1 MRAALGALVLAAV
14 ATSISCTP
22 ATERS
27 AYAGPPGERQPVILE
42 LFTSEGCS
50 SCPPAD
56 VVLASLARGQPVP
69 GAEVL
74 ALEIHVD
81 YWNYLGW
88 SDPFSSAANSDRQHA
103 YGKAFGQRGVYT
115 PQLVVDGH
123 AELLGS
129 DSSGAKEA
137 IAAAA
142 RAPKVK
148 VALAFNDGKL
158 AVSVADVPGPREPTS
173 VWLALTEEGLHTDV
187 PRGENA
193 GSRLAHG
200 PIVRRLAR
208 IGAADP
214 AFSGEAPAALDP
226 AWKRENMRAVV
237 FVQRDR
243 GLQIL
248 GAGAASLK

>member
-1 MRAALGALVLAAV
+1 MRAVLGALALAAL
-14 ATSISCTP
+14 SSSCTP

-50 SCPPAD
+50 SCPSAD
-56 VVLASLARGQPVP
+56 TLLAALSRGQPVP
-69 GAEVL
+69 GADVI
-74 ALEIHVD
+74 ALELHVD

-88 SDPFSSAANSDRQHA
+88 SDPFSTAANSDRQRA
-103 YGKAFGQRGVYT
+103 YGVAFHQRGIYT

-129 DSSGAKEA
+129 DSGGAKEA
-137 IAAAA
+137 IAAAV
-142 RAPKVK
+142 RAPRARVT
-148 VALAFNDGKL
+148 L
-158 AVSVADVPGPREPTS
+158 AVNEGKITINIADVPGPREPAS
-173 VWLALTEEGLHTDV
+173 VWLAITEEGLHTDV

-200 PIVRRLAR
+200 PIVRRISR
-208 IGAADP
+208 VGAAAP
-214 AFSGEAPAALDP
+214 AFAGEVAAALDP
-226 AWKRENMRAVV
+226 AWKRESARAVV

-243 GLQIL
+243 DLQIL
-248 GAGAASLK
+248 GAGAASMK

>member
-1 MRAALGALVLAAV
+1 MRAALGALVFAV
-14 ATSISCTP
+14 LTSCTP
-22 ATERS
+22 AAERS

-56 VVLASLARGQPVP
+56 TLLASLSRGQPVA
-69 GAEVL
+69 GADVI
-74 ALEIHVD
+74 ALELHVD

-88 SDPFSSAANSDRQHA
+88 SDPFSDPAHALRQRA
-103 YGKAFGQRGVYT
+103 YGDAFKQRAIYT

-129 DSSGAKEA
+129 SGDAAREA

-142 RAPKVK
+142 RAPKARVTI
-148 VALAFNDGKL
+148 ARNDGGL
-158 AVSVADVPGPREPTS
+158 AITVAALPEPSEPAS
-173 VWLALTEEGLHTDV
+173 VWLAITEEGLHTDV
-187 PRGENA
+187 PRGENS

-200 PIVRRLAR
+200 PIVRRLSR
-208 IGAADP
+208 VGAATP
-214 AFSGEAPAALDP
+214 TFSGTAPAALDP
-226 AWKRENMRAVV
+226 AWKRENVRAVV

-243 GLQIL
+243 SLQIV
-248 GAGAASLK
+248 GASAVAMK